1 MWQRRKVNLDLP
13 TQLQLVSPLYP
24 FLSITKVPT
33 VSRSNYTSR
42 SDHASLVCLWR
53 SLLFVFFMEN
63 QRGRVDVGKLTQWL
77 PFILCP
83 GSCTLLCQSGSTSFL
98 DLLLLPQ
105 HFKIDRNTN
114 LTNIL
119 LKITIREEEQ
129 IQVSPATQRQSLFVK
144 LHKLNGIKQRS
155 DYHYLHRNISE
166 RFQNPRKPLFGF
178 SHTLDTSCQQMHK
191 RSGDKTQELADT
203 PQGSD
208 SLMLRCC

>member
-1 MWQRRKVNLDLP
+1 MSKIKKVLLRHFLKQGNLISVSWCCMSLRYFFLMASSLEEGRITMWQRRKVNLDLP

-119 LKITIREEEQ
+119 LKIT
-129 IQVSPATQRQSLFVK
+129 L
-144 LHKLNGIKQRS
+144 L
-155 DYHYLHRNISE
+155 E
-166 RFQNPRKPLFGF
+166 RKNRYRFPLLPKGRAF
-178 SHTLDTSCQQMHK
+178 S
-191 RSGDKTQELADT
+191 
-203 PQGSD
+203 
-208 SLMLRCC
+208 